1 VCSKQTHL
9 TKKNDLKSLEPFVMG
24 IMYSSIQH
32 IINTHYGGEVSPSVI
47 KEGVIML
54 REFVEK

>member
-1 VCSKQTHL
+1 
-9 TKKNDLKSLEPFVMG
+9 MG